1 MTRKYSSTSITT
13 SLSTAISAS
22 AASMTVVTGTG
33 SALLGGITLAA
44 GNVDQFTLAIDA
56 DTVNEEIVFA
66 TQIST
71 DTVTIVRGQAG
82 TTATVH
88 SAGASIKHVLTSDD
102 LDYFKNGILTDKI
115 TSKGDIVAGTGSGT
129 FSKLGIGTNGQYLV
143 ADSTQTTG
151 LKWSTFTTSV
161 TDSNPQIFMLMG
173 A

>member
-82 TTATVH
+82 TTATTH
-88 SAGASIKHVLTSDD
+88 SAGASVKHVLTSDD
-102 LDYFKNGILTDKI
+102 LNYFKNGIVTDTI
-115 TSKGDIVAGTGSGT
+115 TSKGDLIAGTGSGT

-143 ADSTQTTG
+143 ADSTQPNGIKWLTLTTA
-151 LKWSTFTTSV
+151 T